1 MARLVIGD
9 CARRTLKQCQFGCK
23 RYSHAGTAAEP
34 RDGMDGGR
42 SADQRID
49 REPASHTLV
58 NSRDVLSAMR
68 S

>member
-1 MARLVIGD
+1 MARNVID
-9 CARRTLKQCQFGCK
+9 DALAEYWQQCQFGCT
-23 RYSHAGTAAEP
+23 RYSHVGTTAEP
-34 RDGMDGGR
+34 RHGMDGGR

-58 NSRDVLSAMR
+58 NSSDVWSAMR